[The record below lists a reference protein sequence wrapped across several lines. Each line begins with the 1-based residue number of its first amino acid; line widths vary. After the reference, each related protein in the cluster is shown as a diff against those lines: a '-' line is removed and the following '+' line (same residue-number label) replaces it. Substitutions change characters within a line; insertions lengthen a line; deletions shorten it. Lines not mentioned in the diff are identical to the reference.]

1 MDLTTLD
8 TSAITDFSQTLIAF
22 LPVLGKALVVL
33 FGGLFLANVLAKL
46 SSRLAERIGLKLLLD
61 RTGLSEGLD
70 RAQIT
75 QPPAELLAV
84 IIRRIVQFGAVM
96 YALDTLGFTA
106 AMDLLAQVYSFLP
119 NLVAGLIALV
129 AGAMVA
135 QFAGQ
140 LISAGA
146 ASAGVEFHA
155 QLGRLARMLLMVITV
170 IFAISQ
176 VGFDTSLLKD
186 AFVQELGWITF
197 GIALAFGL
205 GSHYFVRDV
214 LAGYYANQRFQS
226 GDRIQLDE
234 IEGVLAG
241 IGPMNAE
248 IETDQGRVIVP
259 NHRLS
264 AATVRIISS
273 T

>member
-1 MDLTTLD
+1 
-8 TSAITDFSQTLIAF
+8 
-22 LPVLGKALVVL
+22 
-33 FGGLFLANVLAKL
+33 
-46 SSRLAERIGLKLLLD
+46 
-61 RTGLSEGLD
+61 
-70 RAQIT
+70 
-75 QPPAELLAV
+75 
-84 IIRRIVQFGAVM
+84 
-96 YALDTLGFTA
+96 
-106 AMDLLAQVYSFLP
+106 MDLLAQVYSFLP

-135 QFAGQ
+135 QFVGQ
-140 LISAGA
+140 VVSAGA

-155 QLGRLARMLLMVITV
+155 QLGRMARLLLMVVTV

-197 GIALAFGL
+197 GIALAFRL
-205 GSHYFVRDV
+205 GSHYFVRDI
-214 LAGYYANQRFQS
+214 LAGYYAHQRFHS

-248 IETDQGRVIVP
+248 IETSNGRVIVP
-259 NHRLS
+259 NHQLS
-264 AATVRIISS
+264 AAKVRIIES